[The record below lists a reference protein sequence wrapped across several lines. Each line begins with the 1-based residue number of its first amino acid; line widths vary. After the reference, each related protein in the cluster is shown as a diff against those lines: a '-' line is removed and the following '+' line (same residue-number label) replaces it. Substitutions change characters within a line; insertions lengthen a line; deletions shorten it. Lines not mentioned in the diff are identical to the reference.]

1 MAADTSVTGLCRSGL
16 NQHGSLRPV
25 QPRCTVVTTH
35 HQQIPR
41 SVGGAMALRVCGTS
55 VLFTLLSAQLLAAQV
70 RQISGR
76 VINAQTQQGLGEATV
91 AVTGTGIVA
100 QTNND
105 GNFVVNAPDGDQK
118 LVVRAIGYKRQ
129 EVSAPSSQ
137 TSVNVSL
144 EPDVFKLEEIVI
156 TGQATGQERQ
166 NLPNAVATV
175 SAEELNRAPAPTIES
190 ALQGKVPGAYIQ
202 ANSGAPGGG
211 YQVTLRGVSTINAS
225 TDPLFVVD
233 GIVVS
238 NAAIPN
244 GQNAVSCAQCGGNPR
259 NQDNPVNRIA
269 DLNPDDIERIEVL
282 KGGSAAAIYG
292 SKATNGVIVITTK
305 RGQVGKPQF
314 TMSQK
319 FGTTARANELG
330 SRTFGSLD
338 EALSVFSDTAAVTA
352 AFQPGRTFN
361 FEDQLY
367 GRKALS
373 YETNLSV
380 SGGSPT
386 TKYYVSGLV
395 MNDEGIALNT
405 GYKKQSHRSNL
416 DQDLG
421 SGFQLQVNL
430 DGTHSVSDRG
440 LSNNDNSGTSPF
452 VAFSSTPSFENL
464 MPANGIHDSVTA
476 AEFPVNAFAASNPLQ
491 TFSLLTNQ
499 EDVWRLFGTSTLR
512 WSLAKSAK
520 SNLQL
525 IGIGGVDYFQQDND
539 LVSPPELQYE
549 NADGQPGTVVTS
561 RSSNRNLNAALNMS
575 HTYNPSASEQGTQWT
590 TSAGVQYEDRKLNAT
605 QVTGRTL
612 LPGQENVQQ
621 TTNQTVSSRIEP
633 VRDLGIFG
641 QEEVL
646 LANRRLLLTGGVRAD
661 RSSANGDTEKFFL
674 YPKAAASYRFVRP
687 FGGVEELKLRGA
699 YGQTGNRALFGAKFV
714 TDTTGTI
721 GGQFGTYIGNRAGD
735 PTIKPERQ
743 DEFEGGV
750 DATFGGGRAEVTM
763 TVYQR
768 NIRDLILEQTVAPS
782 VGQEL
787 RIFGNGGKMRNRGVE
802 ASLTLQPIRSRDV
815 SWLFRTTFFAN
826 KAKITELNVPPF
838 QTGGFALS
846 LGTFQIEQDSSP
858 TQIFGTIG
866 TDAAG
871 NAIAG
876 KVGDANPDFQM
887 SFSNDIDFHQFTLGF
902 LFDWKQGG
910 DIINLTEFLYDI
922 TANSKDYTEPDG
934 GGDRI
939 NRFGAGFTQPYVQD
953 GSYLKLR
960 ELNLSYN
967 VPQSFTNR
975 LFGGGVRYAR
985 LSGTGRNRLRLTPYR
1000 GLDPEVSNFAN
1011 QAIVRNIDVAP
1022 FPPSRS
1028 FFFSIDLG
1036 F

>member
-1 MAADTSVTGLCRSGL
+1 
-16 NQHGSLRPV
+16 
-25 QPRCTVVTTH
+25 
-35 HQQIPR
+35 
-41 SVGGAMALRVCGTS
+41 MALRVCGTS
-55 VLFTLLSAQLLAAQV
+55 LLFVLLSVQLAVGQV
-70 RQISGR
+70 RQITGR
-76 VINAQTQQGLGEATV
+76 VTNTQTQQGVPEATI
-91 AVTGTGIVA
+91 AVLGTDLVS
-100 QTNND
+100 QTNNE
-105 GNFVVNAPDGDQK
+105 GNYVLNAPSRSQT

-129 EVSAPSSQ
+129 QLTVPPGQ
-137 TSVNVSL
+137 TTADVSL
-144 EPDVFKLEEIVI
+144 EPDPFKLEEIVI

-166 NLPNAVATV
+166 NLPNAVSTV
-175 SAEELNRAPAPTIES
+175 SSSELNRAPSPTLES
-190 ALQGKVPGAYIQ
+190 ALQGKIPGAYIQ

-211 YQVTLRGVSTINAS
+211 YQLSLRGVSTINAS
-225 TDPLFVVD
+225 TDPLYVVD

-269 DLNPDDIERIEVL
+269 DLNPEDIERIEVL

-292 SKATNGVIVITTK
+292 SKATNGVVVITTK

-314 TMSQK
+314 SISQK
-319 FGTTARANELG
+319 LGVFSRANELG
-330 SRTFGSLD
+330 SRAFGTLD

-352 AFQPGRTFN
+352 AFQPGRSFN
-361 FEDQLY
+361 FEDELY

-373 YETNLSV
+373 YETNASV
-380 SGGSPT
+380 SGGT
-386 TKYYVSGLV
+386 ENTKYYVSGLV
-395 MNDEGIALNT
+395 KNDEGIAINT
-405 GYKKQSHRSNL
+405 GYKKQSLRSNL
-416 DQDLG
+416 DQELG
-421 SGFQLQVNL
+421 NGFQLEVNL
-430 DGTHSVSDRG
+430 DGTHSLSNRG

-452 VAFSSTPSFENL
+452 VVLSGTPSFQNL
-464 MPANGIHDSVTA
+464 LPSGGIHEGVTA
-476 AEFPVNAFAASNPLQ
+476 ADFPVNPFGSSNPIQ
-491 TFSLLTNQ
+491 TFELLKNQ
-499 EDVWRLFGTSTLR
+499 EDVWRVLGTTTLR
-512 WSLAKSAK
+512 WSPFRSAR
-520 SNLQL
+520 SNLQF

-539 LVSPPELQYE
+539 LISPPELQFE

-561 RSSNRNLNAALNMS
+561 RSSNRNLNAALNVT
-575 HTYNPSASEQGTQWT
+575 HTYNPSASEEGTQWT
-590 TSAGVQYEDRKLNAT
+590 TSAGVQYEDRKLNVT
-605 QVTGRTL
+605 QVLGRTL
-612 LPGQENVQQ
+612 LSGQENAQQ
-621 TTNQTVSSRIEP
+621 TTSQTVSSRIEP

-646 LANRRLLLTGGVRAD
+646 LADRRLLLTAGLRAD
-661 RSSANGDTEKFFL
+661 RSSANGNTDKFFF
-674 YPKAAASYRFVRP
+674 YPKLAASYRCVQP
-687 FGGVEELKLRGA
+687 FGGVDELKLRGA

-750 DATFGGGRAEVTM
+750 DATFANGRAGVTL

-782 VGQEL
+782 AGQEL
-787 RIFGNGGKMRNRGVE
+787 RIFGNGGKLRNRGIE
-802 ASLTLQPIRSRDV
+802 ASLTLQPVQTRDIN
-815 SWLFRTTFFAN
+815 WIFRTTFFAN
-826 KAKITELNVPPF
+826 RAKITELNVAPF

-846 LGTFQIEQDSSP
+846 LGTFQIEKDSSP
-858 TQIFGTIG
+858 TQIFGLVG

-871 NAIAG
+871 MPIAG

-887 SFSNDIDFHQFTLGF
+887 SFSNDIDFHRFTLGF
-902 LFDWKQGG
+902 LFDWKHGG

-922 TANSKDYTEPDG
+922 TANSVDYTEPNG
-934 GGDRI
+934 GADRI
-939 NRFGAGFTQPYVQD
+939 NRFGQGFSDVYVQN

-960 ELNLSYN
+960 EVNLSYN
-967 VPQSFTNR
+967 VPESITSS
-975 LFGGGVRYAR
+975 LFGRAVRYAR
-985 LSGTGRNRLRLTPYR
+985 LSLTGRNLLRITPYR